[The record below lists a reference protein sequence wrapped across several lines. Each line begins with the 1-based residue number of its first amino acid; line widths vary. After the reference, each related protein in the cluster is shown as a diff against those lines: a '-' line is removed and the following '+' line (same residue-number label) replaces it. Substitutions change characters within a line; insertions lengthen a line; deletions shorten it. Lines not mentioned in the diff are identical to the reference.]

1 MTSKHNDNYYC
12 INCHSEQETNLNHMK
27 MCAKVTI
34 MKIPKKYNLKY
45 NQDKK
50 SVKIRLVIFANAES
64 LIENIQTRDNN
75 PEKLFK

>member
-1 MTSKHNDNYYC
+1 M
-12 INCHSEQETNLNHMK
+12 
-27 MCAKVTI
+27 
-34 MKIPKKYNLKY
+34 PKKYNLKY

-64 LIENIQTRDNN
+64 LLENIQTRDNN